1 MSGGL
6 RNFTSNPHYPVN
18 RWVMTG
24 QVLTGLPDTLTIPSL
39 MGQVDWAPEAF
50 TLLSHWTGQVGL
62 DLPHYRCTTTHFPR
76 TTEETDHN
84 PHSRNR
90 ATGTEVTLTD
100 Q

>member
-50 TLLSHWTGQVGL
+50 TLLSHWTGQV
-62 DLPHYRCTTTHFPR
+62 DW
-76 TTEETDHN
+76 
-84 PHSRNR
+84 
-90 ATGTEVTLTD
+90 TLKLAGF
-100 Q
+100 